1 MKVRITYALPQRQI
15 SITIDLPD
23 GSTISDAIKRSGI
36 LERFPAIDM
45 EKQKVGI
52 FGKFV
57 KLDAAVEDGDR
68 IEIYRPLTVDPKT
81 VPKRAKRD
89 REAAEPAEG

>member
-1 MKVRITYALPQRQI
+1 MKVRITYALPQRQL

-23 GSTISDAIKRSGI
+23 GSTVSDAIKRSGI
-36 LERFPAIDM
+36 LERFHAIDM

-89 REAAEPAEG
+89 GEAAESAEG